1 MKLKADT
8 FGGNTPVVLVNLKD
22 KEKILAAHD
31 IMLYKEPKI
40 QVHRRTVKSLGVSLT
55 HLMSIRAHGAGS
67 NEEEYY
73 FAEFEGPGNV
83 TFSRDKSG
91 EVRVLDLA
99 EGQTIRLRSGHLICF
114 DETVKY
120 YPMVLTSYTVWRG
133 GEREI
138 EYVLADELSG
148 PGTIVF
154 QSFGNILTFQ
164 LSPQEQMRTSIAGLL
179 MTANTVGL
187 QVNWLGGGGGSFSGN
202 WAIPIVDLWGPGQVM
217 VHSGL

>member
-1 MKLKADT
+1 MKTDT
-8 FGGNTPVVLVNLKD
+8 FGGNTPVVLVGLKD

-31 IMLYKEPKI
+31 IMLYKEPHV

-91 EVRVLDLA
+91 EVRVLELSP
-99 EGQTIRLRSGHLICF
+99 GQTIRLKSGHLICF

-133 GEREI
+133 GKQEI
-138 EYVLADELSG
+138 EYVIADELSG

-154 QSFGNILTFQ
+154 QSFGNILSFQ
-164 LSPQEQMRTSIAGLL
+164 LGPQERMRTSVDGLL
-179 MTANTVGL
+179 MSANTVGL
-187 QVNWLGGGGGSFSGN
+187 QVDWLGMNTGSFSGN